1 VSLQQFAVTTATAHL
16 RTLAGS
22 CSHSS
27 TETVGSNP
35 TGGMDVFLLWILCI
49 VRQRSL
55 RRTDHSSR
63 GVLPSVVCRC
73 VWSRNLR
80 NGPRWVS
87 KNYGTIY
94 RPKFTY
100 IKCEHRE
107 SQEPPCLRRTVISNT
122 TQSMG
127 VVFYPCKATWRVDIS
142 YKLFL
147 FYFHFLFVCLTLYI
161 VSNISSDSLSIYKF
175 EKQKKS
181 RHHCPYTTIDIH
193 KIYEHNLLAPELFF

>member
-1 VSLQQFAVTTATAHL
+1 MQLKINMATHCVLATGCSNYRYSRL
-16 RTLAGS
+16 KTLAGS
-22 CSHSS
+22 CSRSS

-35 TGGMDVFLLWILCI
+35 NGGMDVFLLWILCI

-80 NGPRWVS
+80 NGPRWAS

-94 RPKFTY
+94 RPKFAS

-127 VVFYPCKATWRVDIS
+127 VVSYPCKATWRVDIS

-147 FYFHFLFVCLTLYI
+147 FYFRFLFVFLTLYI
-161 VSNISSDSLSIYKF
+161 VQIFLLTVCQFTNLRNKR
-175 EKQKKS
+175 S
-181 RHHCPYTTIDIH
+181 RDTIVHI
-193 KIYEHNLLAPELFF
+193 PP